1 MRILLVEDD
10 KMIGRSLERALRQA
24 GFSVDLVEDGET
36 ALQAMG
42 QADHDLVL
50 LDLGL
55 SRMSGMEVLRAA
67 RQRKDQRPV
76 MILTA
81 RDGINERI
89 AGLDLGA
96 DDYIAKPFDFNE
108 LTARIRAVMR
118 RHAGHAASLLSA
130 GDLTLDLATRTVTYR
145 GTTEVLPGREFTLLH
160 ALMERPGMILSRAQ
174 LEDKLYGWGEEVESN
189 AIDVLIHYVRRRYD
203 KDIVRNVRGAGW
215 MVPKG
220 NP

>member
-10 KMIGRSLERALRQA
+10 KMIGRSLALALRQA

-55 SRMSGMEVLRAA
+55 PQMSGIQVLRAA

-76 MILTA
+76 IILTA

-145 GTTEVLPGREFTLLH
+145 GTSEVLPGREFTLLH

-220 NP
+220 SP